1 MMDYTPQ
8 KEWIERQGLILW
20 LAFFF
25 AEIGAGLYLVSLFFA
40 FWRGC
45 LAGWLISAIVG
56 GGFHMLYL
64 GKPERAWR
72 AILRP
77 VKSELSRGLVIMLLF
92 VVVGAIQIAPSL
104 SPFSFLPWQSDT
116 LLLKILMAVLSF
128 FVISHGFMTMNAVSA
143 IPFWNSAILPV
154 LSVASGVWLGTQ
166 LGISLAS
173 AFSNKALWLS
183 LEPVA
188 RWSLFVYAFLIIY
201 YFWNAGHAAP
211 AVKESLRVIVKG
223 DLSGPFYVCV
233 VLIGLVIPIAVSLYY
248 WANGMGQGESFVYLR
263 IVCALIGDVS
273 LRYAISKSGRY
284 SPLIYSN
291 AVRS

>member
-8 KEWIERQGLILW
+8 REWIERQGLVLW

-25 AEIGAGLYLVSLFFA
+25 TEIGAGLYLISLFFA

-45 LAGWLISAIVG
+45 LAGLLISAILG

-77 VKSELSRGLVIMLLF
+77 AKSELSRGLVIMLLF
-92 VVVGAIQIAPSL
+92 VVVGAIQIAPTLSSFSL
-104 SPFSFLPWQSDT
+104 LPWQPSM
-116 LLLKILMAVLSF
+116 LLLKLLMAVLSF
-128 FVISHGFMTMNAVSA
+128 FVISHGFMTMNVISA

-166 LGISLAS
+166 LAMGLGS

-183 LEPVA
+183 LDPVA

-201 YFWNAGHAAP
+201 YFWNAGHATP
-211 AVKESLRVIVKG
+211 AVKKSLRVILKG
-223 DLSGPFYVCV
+223 DLSVPFYVCV
-233 VLIGLVIPIAVSLYY
+233 VLIGLVIPIAISLYY
-248 WANGMGQGESFVYLR
+248 WGNGLNQAKGLLYLR
-263 IVCALIGDVS
+263 MICALIGDVS
-273 LRYAISKSGRY
+273 LRYTISKSGRY

-291 AVRS
+291 AVHS